1 MMNFVN
7 VHSAMDTQA
16 GEPVAFDETNV
27 VRGLEER
34 RQLGAFYTP
43 QRLSG
48 MLSDWAIRRAS
59 DLVLEPSFGGCGFLA
74 SALSTLARKGAA
86 EPAKRVFGCDIDS
99 LAFTHLSK
107 LFDGHRDLDGFVQGD
122 FLDCFEVDSWPS
134 KFTAVIGNPPYIPHQ
149 RIGKERVRELSSR
162 VWPGTGVGGRSS
174 LWAYFIWHS
183 LRFIQVGGRMA
194 WVLPGAFMQADYA
207 KALRDYLPRRF
218 ERVAAFV
225 VRDRLFISEG
235 TDEETVVLLADG
247 FRESEADGRMAVGIA
262 ADLEELEKTIA
273 RWTEGL
279 WTGDLSGPSAAILSL
294 TSAETSLFSAVAA
307 HESVLMFGK
316 LAKVQIGVVTGANH
330 FFVLSRSDLEA
341 AGIPE
346 SACIK
351 VLSKF
356 KASASIALVDEDFQS
371 YAAEGGKTFLISL
384 GKEDQSAPIER
395 YLSTFDTKRREDN
408 STFRKRAHW
417 SETYDGR
424 RPDAFFPVMH
434 HDGPRLVLNETNGTS
449 TNTIHR
455 VFFHAAAASARTRK
469 LAAVSI
475 LTSFSQ
481 MSAEIVGRRY
491 GSGVLKHEPRDAE
504 RLQLLMPKVGTAELN
519 SVFKELDQLLRRG
532 SRVEAAMRA
541 DTFIYEAAGLT
552 SAKKISSDLIQAL
565 AVVRQRRRP

>member
-1 MMNFVN
+1 MNFVK
-7 VHSAMDTQA
+7 VHSALDMQA
-16 GEPVAFDETNV
+16 SEQVPLNASNS
-27 VRGLEER
+27 VRDLQER
-34 RQLGAFYTP
+34 RQIGAFYTP

-48 MLSDWAIRRAS
+48 MLSDWAIRGAD

-74 SALSTLARKGAA
+74 SALSTLARRGSAD
-86 EPAKRVFGCDIDS
+86 PAKRVFGCDIDP
-99 LAFTHLSK
+99 LAFTHLSQ
-107 LFDGHRDLDGFVQGD
+107 LFNGHSDLGGFVQGD
-122 FLDCFEVDSWPS
+122 FLDCMKVDVWPS
-134 KFTAVIGNPPYIPHQ
+134 QFTAVIGNPPYIPHQ
-149 RIGKERVRELSSR
+149 RIGKERVRDLSSR
-162 VWPGTGVGGRSS
+162 VWPVTGVGGRSS

-183 LRFIQVGGRMA
+183 LRFIAIGGRMA

-247 FRESEADGRMAVGIA
+247 FLASEADGRIAVGIA
-262 ADLEELEKTIA
+262 ADLEELEKTIE
-273 RWTEGL
+273 RWNEGL
-279 WTGDLSGPSAAILSL
+279 WTGDLSGRSAASLSL
-294 TSAETSLFSAVAA
+294 TSAEISLFSAVAA
-307 HESVLMFGK
+307 HETVVTFGK
-316 LAKVQIGVVTGANH
+316 LAKVQIGVVTGAND
-330 FFVLSRSDLEA
+330 FFVLSRSSLEA

-346 SACIK
+346 SDCIK

-356 KASASIALVDEDFQS
+356 KASVSIALVDEDFQK
-371 YAAEGGKTFLISL
+371 YAAEGGKTFLVSL
-384 GKEDQSAPIER
+384 GEKDQSVPIEQ

-408 STFRKRAHW
+408 STFRKRRHW

-424 RPDAFFPVMH
+424 HPDAFFPVMH
-434 HDGPRLVLNETNGTS
+434 HDGPRLVLNTTDGTS

-455 VFFHAAAASARTRK
+455 VFFHAAAASAKMRK
-469 LAAVSI
+469 LAAISI

-504 RLQLLMPKVGTAELN
+504 RLQLLIPKVGTAELN
-519 SVFKELDQLLRRG
+519 SVFQEIDRLFRCGNRI
-532 SRVEAAMRA
+532 EASKRA
-541 DTFIYEAAGLT
+541 DSFIYEAAGLT
-552 SAKKISSDLIQAL
+552 SAKKISSDLLQAL